1 MAQTIFAAQ
10 YLLPIFAAIKKSF
23 VTGTFKANNP
33 INSFLLL
40 LYGLVL
46 KLPMFL
52 YPVKP
57 VPQQTDGFLY
67 RQLLHQLDKVAGQ
80 LPAVY
85 AVIAFFL
92 LYTQAITFN
101 QLANGQKLMQKPN
114 YLTAMSYL
122 LITSLFKEWNM
133 LSAPLIVASL
143 MIWVW
148 ARMSAL
154 NTIKNVT
161 GTLFNTG
168 IVIGI
173 ATFFY
178 FPAVAFAALI
188 IVGLV
193 ILRPFRLAEWMVS
206 LLGILTPW
214 YFLLSFVFLTDR
226 WKDYKMPGVSVSLP
240 IFYDNKWALAAII
253 IVLFTTLVGFYF
265 IRKNFLRQLVQT
277 RKSWNLVFLYFIVAM
292 FIPFI
297 NAAHSFEYW
306 ILCAIPLSAAA
317 GAAFFYPEV
326 KWFPKLLHWLMAAF
340 VVALSYF
347 VRK

>member
-1 MAQTIFAAQ
+1 M
-10 YLLPIFAAIKKSF
+10 
-23 VTGTFKANNP
+23 TGTFKANNP
-33 INSFLLL
+33 VNTFLLL
-40 LYGLVL
+40 LYGVLL

-52 YPVKP
+52 HPVKP
-57 VPQQTDGFLY
+57 LPQPIDGFLY
-67 RQLLHQLDKVAGQ
+67 KLLLKQLDKVAGP
-80 LPAVY
+80 LPGIY
-85 AVIAFFL
+85 AALAFL
-92 LYTQAITFN
+92 LLFTQAITFN

-133 LSAPLIVASL
+133 LSAPLIVSTL
-143 MIWVW
+143 MVWVW
-148 ARMSAL
+148 AKMSSL
-154 NTIKNVT
+154 SNVKNAN

-178 FPAVAFAALI
+178 FPSIAFAALI
-188 IVGLV
+188 IFGL
-193 ILRPFRLAEWMVS
+193 IIIRPFRLSEWVVS

-214 YFLLSFVFLTDR
+214 YFLLSYVFLTDR
-226 WKDYKMPGVSVSLP
+226 LKNYKWPGVSVTLP
-240 IFYDNKWALAAII
+240 IFYDNAWALAAII

-277 RKSWNLVFLYFIVAM
+277 RKSWNLVFLYFIVAV

-297 NAAHSFEYW
+297 NYTHSFEYW

-326 KWFPKLLHWLMAAF
+326 KWFPRLLHWLMVLF
-340 VVALSYF
+340 VIALHYF

>member
-1 MAQTIFAAQ
+1 M
-10 YLLPIFAAIKKSF
+10 
-23 VTGTFKANNP
+23 TGTFKANNP
-33 INSFLLL
+33 INTFLLL
-40 LYGLVL
+40 VYGVVL

-57 VPQQTDGFLY
+57 QSQPTDGFLY
-67 RQLLHQLDKVAGQ
+67 KELLFRLGKVAGQ
-80 LPAVY
+80 LPAIY
-85 AVIAFFL
+85 PTIAFIL
-92 LYTQAITFN
+92 LFTQAITFN

-133 LSAPLIVASL
+133 LSAPLIVGSL
-143 MIWVW
+143 MVWVW
-148 ARMSAL
+148 AKMSSL
-154 NTIKNVT
+154 NNVKNVT

-178 FPAVAFAALI
+178 FPAIAFAALI
-188 IVGLV
+188 IFGLV
-193 ILRPFRLAEWMVS
+193 IIRPFRLAEWLVS
-206 LLGILTPW
+206 LVGILTPW
-214 YFLLSFVFLTDR
+214 YFLLSYVFLTNR
-226 WKDYKMPGVSVSLP
+226 LNSYKPPGVFVSLP
-240 IFYDNKWALAAII
+240 KFYDNAWAMVAII

-265 IRKNFLRQLVQT
+265 IRKNYLRQLVQT
-277 RKSWNLVFLYFIVAM
+277 RKAWNLVFLYFFVAV

-297 NAAHSFEYW
+297 NATHSFEYW

-326 KWFPKLLHWLMAAF
+326 KWFPRLLHWLMAAF
-340 VVALSYF
+340 AIALQYGLHYF
-347 VRK
+347 VKK

>member
-1 MAQTIFAAQ
+1 
-10 YLLPIFAAIKKSF
+10 

-33 INSFLLL
+33 INTFLLL
-40 LYGLVL
+40 VYGVVL

-57 VPQQTDGFLY
+57 QPQPTDGFLY
-67 RQLLHQLDKVAGQ
+67 KELLFQLGKIAGQ
-80 LPAVY
+80 LPAIY
-85 AVIAFFL
+85 PVIAFIL
-92 LYTQAITFN
+92 LFTQAITFN

-133 LSAPLIVASL
+133 LSAPLIVGSL
-143 MIWVW
+143 MVWVW
-148 ARMSAL
+148 AKMSAL
-154 NTIKNVT
+154 NNVKNAA
-161 GTLFNTG
+161 GTLFNIG

-178 FPAVAFAALI
+178 FPAIAFAALI
-188 IVGLV
+188 IFGLV
-193 ILRPFRLAEWMVS
+193 IIRPFRLAEWLVA
-206 LLGILTPW
+206 LVGILTPW
-214 YFLLSFVFLTDR
+214 YFLLSYAFLTDR
-226 WKDYKMPGVSVSLP
+226 LRSYRPPGVFVSLP
-240 IFYDNKWALAAII
+240 KFYDNAWALAAII

-265 IRKNFLRQLVQT
+265 IRKNYLRQLVQT
-277 RKSWNLVFLYFIVAM
+277 RKAWNLVFLYFFVAV

-297 NAAHSFEYW
+297 NATHSFEYW

-326 KWFPKLLHWLMAAF
+326 KWFPRLLHWLMAAF
-340 VVALSYF
+340 ALALQYGLHYF
-347 VRK
+347 VKK

>member
-1 MAQTIFAAQ
+1 M
-10 YLLPIFAAIKKSF
+10 
-23 VTGTFKANNP
+23 TGTFKANNP
-33 INSFLLL
+33 VNTFLLL
-40 LYGLVL
+40 LYGIVL

-57 VPQQTDGFLY
+57 IPQQTDGFLY
-67 RQLLHQLDKVAGQ
+67 KALLFQLNKVAGQ

-85 AVIAFFL
+85 ATIAFIL
-92 LYTQAITFN
+92 LFTQAITFN

-133 LSAPLIVASL
+133 LSAPLIVGSL

-148 ARMSAL
+148 AKMSSL
-154 NTIKNVT
+154 NNVRNVT

-178 FPAVAFAALI
+178 FPSIAFAGLI
-188 IVGLV
+188 IFGLV
-193 ILRPFRLAEWMVS
+193 IIRPFRLAEWIVA

-214 YFLLSFVFLTDR
+214 YFMLSVVFLTDG
-226 WKDYKMPGVSVSLP
+226 WKNYRLPGVSVSLP
-240 IFYDNKWALAAII
+240 KFYDSKWALAAII
-253 IVLFTTLVGFYF
+253 IVLFTTLVGVYF
-265 IRKNFLRQLVQT
+265 VRKNYLRQLVQT
-277 RKSWNLVFLYFIVAM
+277 RKSWNLVFLYFIIAV

-297 NAAHSFEYW
+297 NEAHSFEYW

-317 GAAFFYPEV
+317 GTAFFYPEV
-326 KWFPKLLHWLMAAF
+326 KWFPKLLHWVMVVF
-340 VVALSYF
+340 VIGLSYF
-347 VRK
+347 VKK